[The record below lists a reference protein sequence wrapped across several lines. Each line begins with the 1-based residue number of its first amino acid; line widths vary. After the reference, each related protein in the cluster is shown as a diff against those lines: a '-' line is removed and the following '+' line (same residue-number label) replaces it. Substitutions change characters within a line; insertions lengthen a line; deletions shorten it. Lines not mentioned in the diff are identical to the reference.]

1 MSSSVKYFSIYN
13 LGCRVNAAESNLF
26 AQKLIND
33 GYVPINLSR
42 DVINHDST
50 INNNPNLIF
59 INTCSVTKKA
69 NVESLGLIRRLQKKY
84 PLAKIIIS
92 GCASLKNLKI
102 NKNIQIINNSE
113 KEKKLNK
120 LNSLYYHQIKDKF
133 SHTNRFLLKVQS
145 GCTYFCTYCTVPY
158 TRPYLWSL
166 PINDAV
172 NTVNKVVED
181 GYKEIIITGVNLDQ
195 YTPGFSDLVEALL
208 TKTSVPLI
216 SFGSIPINCID
227 EKFVSLVSS
236 FPSRVSPFLHIPIQS
251 GSDQILKLMH
261 RNYTKKIILEKF
273 TLLKK
278 SNIGNNSVNKT
289 SPPPFSNKGSESDL
303 KFGTDIIVGFPG
315 ETDFDFQETYDL
327 CQQIGFSKIHV
338 FKYSPR
344 PGTAA
349 RELFLKSDKIS
360 KDIINFRSKK
370 LRQLISQTKPPSH
383 QKPDKKN

>member
-1 MSSSVKYFSIYN
+1 M
-13 LGCRVNAAESNLF
+13 
-26 AQKLIND
+26 
-33 GYVPINLSR
+33 
-42 DVINHDST
+42 
-50 INNNPNLIF
+50 
-59 INTCSVTKKA
+59 
-69 NVESLGLIRRLQKKY
+69 
-84 PLAKIIIS
+84 
-92 GCASLKNLKI
+92 
-102 NKNIQIINNSE
+102 
-113 KEKKLNK
+113 
-120 LNSLYYHQIKDKF
+120 
-133 SHTNRFLLKVQS
+133 
-145 GCTYFCTYCTVPY
+145 
-158 TRPYLWSL
+158 
-166 PINDAV
+166 
-172 NTVNKVVED
+172 
-181 GYKEIIITGVNLDQ
+181 
-195 YTPGFSDLVEALL
+195 VEALL

-289 SPPPFSNKGSESDL
+289 SPPPFSNKGSGSDL